1 MKNNMQIFV
10 HIIYILFIILLIY
23 CIVMFF
29 KFSIYKEYEIKISQN
44 NKEQIIKMLEKESI
58 RNTENIDK
66 VRLKPLLG
74 DARLFLYSNS
84 NIIKDTIV
92 VEGSEIMQYV
102 LDNGEDIC
110 FKYIMYIIGELF
122 MILIIK
128 SCKNNSMNNIKKQ
141 E

>member
-1 MKNNMQIFV
+1 MKNKIQTFV

-23 CIVMFF
+23 CIIMFF
-29 KFSIYKEYEIKISQN
+29 KLSIYKEYEIKISQN
-44 NKEQIIKMLEKESI
+44 NKEQIIKMLEKENI
-58 RNTENIDK
+58 RNPETIDK